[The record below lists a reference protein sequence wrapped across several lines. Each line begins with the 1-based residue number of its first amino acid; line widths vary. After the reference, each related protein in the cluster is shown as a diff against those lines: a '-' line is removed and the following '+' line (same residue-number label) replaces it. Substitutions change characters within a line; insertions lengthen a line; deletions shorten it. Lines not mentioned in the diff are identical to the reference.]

1 MLGGCGGLAR
11 TDFLQFLLCV
21 GVVFL
26 KELILT
32 VSTLDRGGGLKRTDF
47 LTGSNFGGCGGLAR
61 TAFLTV
67 LILGG
72 CGGLERTDF

>member
-1 MLGGCGGLAR
+1 MLGGCGGLAG

-26 KELILT
+26 KELIFQFLLW
-32 VSTLDRGGGLKRTDF
+32 TLVVVLKELIF
-47 LTGSNFGGCGGLAR
+47 SSFHFGRVCVVIAR

-67 LILGG
+67 
-72 CGGLERTDF
+72 